1 MVKKENYNKINKVIN
16 YIKAVLAIPID
27 EYNGMAACPF
37 AKKERQN
44 DNLYIDVIDEK
55 NGFFELMD
63 KFLKSNKDNA
73 IFINE
78 IDIDNTDTRR
88 YQAFLNKELKKKSLT
103 THKVLCINPKDE
115 LSVEGF
121 NVRSKSPYFLILV
134 NNLKEIN
141 QAHKKLLKTSYFD
154 KMDSNYKKYLGAK

>member
-1 MVKKENYNKINKVIN
+1 MKKENYNKINKVIN
-16 YIKAVLAIPID
+16 YIKDVLEVPRD

-37 AKKERQN
+37 AKKERKN

-141 QAHKKLLKTSYFD
+141 KAHKKLLKTSYFD

>member
-1 MVKKENYNKINKVIN
+1 MKKENYNKINKVIN
-16 YIKAVLAIPID
+16 YIKDVLEVPRD

-88 YQAFLNKELKKKSLT
+88 YQAFLNKELKKKSL
-103 THKVLCINPKDE
+103 
-115 LSVEGF
+115 
-121 NVRSKSPYFLILV
+121 SKSW
-134 NNLKEIN
+134 
-141 QAHKKLLKTSYFD
+141 
-154 KMDSNYKKYLGAK
+154 

>member
-1 MVKKENYNKINKVIN
+1 
-16 YIKAVLAIPID
+16 
-27 EYNGMAACPF
+27 
-37 AKKERQN
+37 
-44 DNLYIDVIDEK
+44 
-55 NGFFELMD
+55 MD

-141 QAHKKLLKTSYFD
+141 QAHKKLLNTSYFD

>member
-16 YIKAVLAIPID
+16 YIKDVLEVPRD

-88 YQAFLNKELKKKSLT
+88 YQVFLNKELKKKSIT

-115 LSVEGF
+115 LSVKGF

-134 NNLKEIN
+134 NNQKEIN
-141 QAHKKLLKTSYFD
+141 QAHNKLLKTNYFD
-154 KMDSNYKKYLGAK
+154 KMDNNYKHYLGIK

>member
-1 MVKKENYNKINKVIN
+1 MKKENYNKINKVIN
-16 YIKAVLAIPID
+16 YIKDVLEVPRD

-103 THKVLCINPKDE
+103 THKILCINPKDE

-141 QAHKKLLKTSYFD
+141 QAHKKLLETNYFD